1 MKKYRKIFL
10 KISKN
15 HTRAVLVFVMINVKT
30 EQEIKIMAEGG
41 KILKEILQN
50 LSLAVKPGIKTEEL
64 DKLAEE
70 LVLSWQKKLPKAEIK
85 PSFFGYR
92 GYPAFICV
100 SVNDEVV
107 HGMPSVKVIKNSDI
121 VSVDFAII
129 YRGFH
134 VDSATTVAVG
144 QIPKEAQKLL
154 DTTWESLN
162 SGIEQAIVGNTIGH
176 IGHAIQ
182 NYVEKNGFSVVRE
195 LVGHGIGS
203 QLHEEPYVP
212 NYGKKNEGEIL
223 KEGMA
228 LAIEPMVNAGG
239 PEVILA
245 GDKTTY
251 KTKDG
256 SLSAH
261 FEHTVAITK
270 DGPLILTN

>member
-1 MKKYRKIFL
+1 M
-10 KISKN
+10 
-15 HTRAVLVFVMINVKT
+15 MINIKT

-41 KILKEILQN
+41 KILKEILDQ
-50 LSLAVKPGIKTEEL
+50 LASTVQPGITTEEI
-64 DKLAEE
+64 DKLARE